1 MNVTRI
7 GLAIVAIVAGVIAI
21 FAIVRAI
28 DERTAPPIVID
39 NALVQPG
46 VVVDLRGEVVNP
58 GVYELQAGSRLDDA
72 VVAAGGLTDDA
83 DLTQL
88 NLAARLQDGSIVTV
102 PSVAKLTEVGSGND
116 VDSGG
121 TTSGRQ
127 PSSLVNLNTA
137 NEQELESLPGVGEV
151 TAGRIIDY
159 REANGPFHSV
169 DDLVHIQG
177 ISMKTINGLRDLVTT
192 GP

>member
-121 TTSGRQ
+121 TTSGSQ

-151 TAGRIIDY
+151 TAGRIIEY

>member
-46 VVVDLRGEVVNP
+46 VVVDLRGEIVNP

-121 TTSGRQ
+121 TTSGSQ
-127 PSSLVNLNTA
+127 SSSLVNLNTA

-151 TAGRIIDY
+151 TAGRIIEY

>member
-151 TAGRIIDY
+151 TAGRIIEY

>member
-121 TTSGRQ
+121 TTSGSQ

>member
-121 TTSGRQ
+121 TTSGSQ

-137 NEQELESLPGVGEV
+137 NEPELESLPGVGEV
-151 TAGRIIDY
+151 TAGRIIEY

>member
-1 MNVTRI
+1 MSLTRI
-7 GLAIVAIVAGVIAI
+7 GLAIVAFVAAVVVV
-21 FAIVRAI
+21 FAAVRAI
-28 DERTAPPIVID
+28 DERAAPAIVID
-39 NALVQPG
+39 NSLVQPG
-46 VVVDLRGEVVNP
+46 IVVDLRGEVARP

-102 PSVAKLTEVGSGND
+102 PSIAALVPQASGEDASAGSTQNGNAT
-116 VDSGG
+116 GG
-121 TTSGRQ
+121 
-127 PSSLVNLNTA
+127 LINLNTA
-137 NEQELESLPGVGEV
+137 SATELETLPGVGEV

-159 REANGPFHSV
+159 REANGPYRSI
-169 DDLVHIQG
+169 DDLVHVQG